1 MKTLRRFLRLAA
13 PFWLAR
19 RQWREWLLLAAVVG
33 FALAIIRIGVW
44 LNAWDK
50 VFYNA
55 LARFDGAAMPALL
68 LQCLGYITMLVICVA
83 CGNWLRKRLLLRWR
97 EHLTRQL
104 CAQWLDS
111 HRHWRLQLAGE
122 PDNPD
127 QRIAEDAFLLAE
139 QSIDLFKYFIM
150 NAARLGAFVTILW
163 RISGVQHLTLAGHT
177 IAVHGYLVW
186 LALAYSVISTLITHW
201 IGHRLQELNVERQH
215 READYRA
222 ALLGVREHAEQIAF
236 YSGEAAEQQHLAQR
250 FARIKRNWLALI
262 ARELKLESF
271 TAAHLRVS
279 IFIPIFA
286 ALPLYLSRAIDFGS
300 LMQSR
305 SAFANVLDG
314 FGWFMDYYK
323 RLIEWAAV
331 VQRLAAFQDALND
344 IPDIQTT
351 PSPADEAGDTPHTH
365 AELHIDG
372 LTLHTATGRC
382 LLRGVHLHAH
392 APQWLLLQGASGI
405 GKSTL
410 LRTLAGLWPYYEGH
424 FAWRGASAL
433 FLPQRPYLPHGSLR
447 ATASYPHAPISDDGA
462 IRAALAQVGLERL
475 ATQLDAELDWHR
487 TLSGGEAQ
495 RLSLARALLHRP
507 QLLFLDE
514 ATNQLDEAAAL
525 ALMRLLR
532 EALPHTLCVGVS
544 HQPGVQALFD
554 HSLQLQ
560 AFQPA
565 ETAHTPCNY
574 ISSPAT

>member
-33 FALAIIRIGVW
+33 FSLAIIRIGVRI
-44 LNAWDK
+44 NAWER

-55 LARFDGAAMPALL
+55 LSHFDGAAMPHLIA
-68 LQCLGYITMLVICVA
+68 QYLGFISMVVACVA

-104 CAQWLDS
+104 HADWLGS

-127 QRIAEDAFLLAE
+127 QRIAEDVFLLAE
-139 QSIDLFKYFIM
+139 KSIDLFKYFIM
-150 NAARLGAFVTILW
+150 NAARLIAFVGILW
-163 RISGVQHLTLAGHT
+163 HISGVQRFTLGGHT
-177 IAVHGYLVW
+177 FTIHGYLVW

-201 IGHRLQELNVERQH
+201 IGHHLQTLNVERQH

-222 ALLGVREHAEQIAF
+222 ALLRVRDHAEQIAL
-236 YSGEAAEQQHLAQR
+236 YHGEAAEQQRLAR
-250 FARIKRNWLALI
+250 FFARIRENWHVLI
-262 ARELKLESF
+262 ARELKLETF

-279 IFIPIFA
+279 MFIPILA
-286 ALPLYLSRAIDFGS
+286 ALPLYLSRAIDFGA
-300 LMQSR
+300 LMQTR
-305 SAFANVLDG
+305 SAFSNVLDG

-331 VQRLAAFQDALND
+331 VQRLAAFQDALDN

-351 PSPADEAGDTPHTH
+351 PSPAREAGDTPHTQ
-365 AELHIDG
+365 AELDVEN
-372 LTLHTATGRC
+372 LTLHTAHGRC
-382 LLRGVHLHAH
+382 LLRGVHLHAQ

-424 FAWRGASAL
+424 YEWHGASFL

-447 ATASYPHAPISDDGA
+447 AAASYPRQPISDAGA
-462 IRAALAQVGLERL
+462 IRTALEQVGLEQL
-475 ATQLDAELDWHR
+475 AAQLDAEHAWHSL
-487 TLSGGEAQ
+487 LSGGEQQ

-507 QLLFLDE
+507 HLLFLDE
-514 ATNQLDEAAAL
+514 ATNQLDEASAL

-532 EALPHTLCVGVS
+532 KELPHTLCVGVS
-544 HQPGVQALFD
+544 HQASVQALFD
-554 HSLQLQ
+554 RSIHLRD
-560 AFQPA
+560 FQP
-565 ETAHTPCNY
+565 EELHTA
-574 ISSPAT
+574 A